1 MGGNDVT
8 IELDQ
13 SNKQKHTD
21 FLEGKQKRDVA
32 VLLMLSFLNLVKQWI
47 RSVIIAAYNMHAIMK
62 WIFKDLDKHN
72 FKMQII
78 YLPNWATHLKL
89 EFDPFHPSLRK

>member
-32 VLLMLSFLNLVKQWI
+32 VLLMLSFLDFVKQ
-47 RSVIIAAYNMHAIMK
+47 
-62 WIFKDLDKHN
+62 
-72 FKMQII
+72 
-78 YLPNWATHLKL
+78 
-89 EFDPFHPSLRK
+89 